1 MENVITAHTIILVMK
16 QTGET
21 VLPDLIDFA
30 DAEVKR
36 ICVENWDTDGDG
48 ELSKAEAAA
57 VTTLKKDNGNGTY
70 GNFVFRDADITS
82 FDELQYFTGLTSI
95 EDNAFLMS
103 SVTSVVIPK
112 QIEKIGKDAFRY
124 CFKLKSVQLPEGL
137 KTMDEYSFFNCTSL
151 SEIRL
156 PQTLETIANGVLGS
170 CALKYVYIPN
180 SVTSIGDGALTG
192 CARWMC

>member
-1 MENVITAHTIILVMK
+1 MK

-82 FDELQYFTGLTSI
+82 FDELQYFTGLT
-95 EDNAFLMS
+95 
-103 SVTSVVIPK
+103 
-112 QIEKIGKDAFRY
+112 
-124 CFKLKSVQLPEGL
+124 KLENY
-137 KTMDEYSFFNCTSL
+137 TFN
-151 SEIRL
+151 
-156 PQTLETIANGVLGS
+156 GS
-170 CALKYVYIPN
+170 CCANTIFNVHKN
-180 SVTSIGDGALTG
+180 FSVKTVRKVKLCASLTLSPIITVLFSLLS
-192 CARWMC
+192 AVFPRQPP